1 MLLRKVKKWLHLCF
15 IRTTGQ
21 GDTTRNVNI
30 CWQATLKIYT
40 VSISSQWKLWTIVQ
54 ARFQISSDFVV
65 CLCSGALFVEVDL
78 SDVFDMLV
86 HVRGFLPRLP
96 SFAGFASRKGHN
108 EKTHV
113 YIHIYIYTYMSNV
126 RKNGSIWN
134 KAKRCCFFFQWYL
147 LLLPCYSSR
156 LVLFRVIDLQWFDQ

>member
-113 YIHIYIYTYMSNV
+113 YIHIYIHICQMFEKMDQYGTKQKGV
-126 RKNGSIWN
+126 V
-134 KAKRCCFFFQWYL
+134 FFFNGICCCCHVILQDW
-147 LLLPCYSSR
+147 CYFVS
-156 LVLFRVIDLQWFDQ
+156 